1 MKNRIL
7 CIVGGTCTGKSTLLD
22 KITSDN
28 EFMEKNNLKKL
39 VYSTTRKKRDDEID
53 GVDYHFKT
61 NDEFVEDRNN
71 HDIIEVRNYETKAE
85 GMVEF
90 YTQKSSIQ
98 KGSNYI
104 CTASPMQAAAYICN
118 LGDDFDIELFML
130 HTDEIER
137 VTRGIKRICNNIIS
151 TDDKNKAVVD
161 ICRRIIDESEE
172 NEDFAEFC
180 DDEFTKENYIFYM
193 EKREN
198 NNEQDLLRNT
208 IDIKNRI
215 KAIKIAQDVE
225 NIDRQQVYKFT
236 S

>member
-22 KITSDN
+22 RITSDN
-28 EFMEKNNLKKL
+28 KFMEKNNLKKL
-39 VYSTTRKKRDDEID
+39 VYSTTRKKRDNEID

-61 NDEFVEDRNN
+61 NDEYVEDRNN
-71 HDIIEVRNYETKAE
+71 HDIIEVREYETKAE

-118 LGDDFDIELFML
+118 LGDEFDIEIFML
-130 HTDEIER
+130 HTDEIVR
-137 VTRGIKRICNNIIS
+137 VERGIERINNNIIR
-151 TDDKNKAVVD
+151 TADKNKAAVD
-161 ICRRIIDESEE
+161 ICRRIVDEDEE
-172 NEDFAEFC
+172 NEDFVEFC
-180 DDEFTKENYIFYM
+180 NDQFTKDNFIFYM

-198 NNEQDLLRNT
+198 NNEENLLRNI

-215 KAIKIAQDVE
+215 KVIKMAQDIE
-225 NIDRQQVYKFT
+225 N
-236 S
+236 

>member
-28 EFMEKNNLKKL
+28 EFMEKNNIKKL

-61 NDEFVEDRNN
+61 NDEYIEDRNN
-71 HDIIEVRNYETKAE
+71 HDIIEVRDYETKAE

-104 CTASPMQAAAYICN
+104 GTASPMQAAAYICN
-118 LGDDFDIELFML
+118 LGDEFDVELFML

-137 VTRGIKRICNNIIS
+137 VIRGIKRICNNNS

-161 ICRRIIDESEE
+161 ICRRIVDENEE
-172 NEDFAEFC
+172 NEEFTEFC
-180 DDEFTKENYIFYM
+180 NDEFTKENYIFYI

-198 NNEQDLLRNT
+198 NNEQDLLRNA

-215 KAIKIAQDVE
+215 KAIKMVQDVE
-225 NIDRQQVYKFT
+225 NIGRQQVYKFT

>member
-28 EFMEKNNLKKL
+28 KFMENNNLKKL

-71 HDIIEVRNYETKAE
+71 HDIIEVRDYETKAE

-104 CTASPMQAAAYICN
+104 CTASPMQAAEYICN
-118 LGDDFDIELFML
+118 LGDEFDVELFVL
-130 HTDEIER
+130 HTDELVR
-137 VTRGIKRICNNIIS
+137 DRKS
-151 TDDKNKAVVD
+151 VV
-161 ICRRIIDESEE
+161 
-172 NEDFAEFC
+172 
-180 DDEFTKENYIFYM
+180 
-193 EKREN
+193 
-198 NNEQDLLRNT
+198 
-208 IDIKNRI
+208 
-215 KAIKIAQDVE
+215 
-225 NIDRQQVYKFT
+225 
-236 S
+236 

>member
-7 CIVGGTCTGKSTLLD
+7 CIVGGTCTGKSTLLN

-28 EFMEKNNLKKL
+28 ELMEKYNLKKL
-39 VYSTTRKKRDDEID
+39 VYSTTRNKRDGEID

-61 NDEFVEDRNN
+61 NDEYVEDRNN
-71 HDIIEVRNYETKAE
+71 HDIVEARDYETKDQ
-85 GMVEF
+85 GMIKY

-104 CTASPMQAAAYICN
+104 CTASPMQAAAYIYN
-118 LGDDFDIELFML
+118 FGDEFDIYIFILY
-130 HTDEIER
+130 TDEIER
-137 VTRGIKRICNNIIS
+137 VRRGIERISNDNII
-151 TDDKNKAVVD
+151 TDKNKAIVEL
-161 ICRRIIDESEE
+161 CRRVLDEYLE
-172 NEDFAEFC
+172 NEECNEFC
-180 DDEFTKENYIFYM
+180 DDKFTKDNYIFYI
-193 EKREN
+193 KKGEN

-215 KAIKIAQDVE
+215 KAIKMCQDVE
-225 NIDRQQVYKFT
+225 NTSSQYLYKFT

>member
-28 EFMEKNNLKKL
+28 EFMENNNLKKL

-71 HDIIEVRNYETKAE
+71 HDIIEVRDYETKAE

-118 LGDDFDIELFML
+118 LGDDFDVELFML
-130 HTDEIER
+130 HTDELIR
-137 VTRGIKRICNNIIS
+137 VTRGIERICNTNI
-151 TDDKNKAVVD
+151 TTADKNKAVVD
-161 ICRRIIDESEE
+161 ICRRIISYSLIIDNKTYKVIFDDAEYILTNIFYCDIITLAVNVLIYLGEE
-172 NEDFAEFC
+172 NVD
-180 DDEFTKENYIFYM
+180 
-193 EKREN
+193 
-198 NNEQDLLRNT
+198 
-208 IDIKNRI
+208 
-215 KAIKIAQDVE
+215 
-225 NIDRQQVYKFT
+225 
-236 S
+236 

>member
-28 EFMEKNNLKKL
+28 EFMENNNLKKL

-71 HDIIEVRNYETKAE
+71 HDIIEVRDYETKAE
-85 GMVEF
+85 GLVEF

-104 CTASPMQAAAYICN
+104 CTASPMQAAAYRCN
-118 LGDDFDIELFML
+118 LGDEFDIYIYILY
-130 HTDEIER
+130 TDEIER
-137 VTRGIKRICNNIIS
+137 VRRGIGRISNDNII
-151 TDDKNKAVVD
+151 TDKNKAVVD

-180 DDEFTKENYIFYM
+180 NDEFTKQNYIFYM

-198 NNEQDLLRNT
+198 NNEQDLLRNI
-208 IDIKNRI
+208 IDIKNII
-215 KAIKIAQDVE
+215 KAIKIVQDVE
-225 NIDRQQVYKFT
+225 NIGREQVYKFT